1 MLSYKG
7 YLGTVEFDEE
17 NDSFFGKVSGI
28 RQLVTFEAD
37 NAKDL
42 RQSFYA
48 AIDDYLLFCKEN
60 HIEPDKPYEGHFQV
74 EISPDLHRAVAEYAQ
89 RRHISLNET
98 VSQALQ
104 SYI

>member
-17 NDSFFGKVSGI
+17 NNSFFGKVSGI

-74 EISPDLHRAVAEYAQ
+74 EISPDLHCAVAEYAQ